1 MHVSAPMQS
10 KFSVITTNT
19 HSVLKSQK
27 KSHSTLRAKR
37 AHILS
42 GQKFMK
48 SAKMDNLA
56 RKPEACGQTV
66 LPDRSD
72 TDIIH
77 GIAFRKAIGRKWP
90 GP

>member
-1 MHVSAPMQS
+1 M
-10 KFSVITTNT
+10 
-19 HSVLKSQK
+19 
-27 KSHSTLRAKR
+27 
-37 AHILS
+37 S

-56 RKPEACGQTV
+56 SFRKPEAYGQTV